1 MIKSQDYIQQPIF
14 NIIKQDGYLIFLSG
28 SGQEIARIKEERNNN
43 NNNNNSYKLNLTE
56 SGRINL
62 KDGDGKIVSFIQ
74 QLSLKEIA
82 VLKKII
88 AGYNNE

>member
-28 SGQEIARIKEERNNN
+28 SGQEIARIKEETNNN
-43 NNNNNSYKLNLTE
+43 INNNSYKLNLTE